1 MSTDNELK
9 WNFKSEG
16 NMLLANIRL
25 TSNII
30 GAVHSKYIVQYDLSM
45 AQFNILRILRG
56 AKEPLT
62 INTVKERMIEKSP
75 NTTRLIDKLLE
86 KTWVRKFQCKQ
97 DRRQTYLQITESGLG
112 LLLEIDKCEDFLSVK
127 KLGIS
132 EEECK
137 ILNELLEKVKEGY
150 K

>member
-1 MSTDNELK
+1 MNSNNVLTG
-9 WNFKSEG
+9 NFKSETQK
-16 NMLLANIRL
+16 MVINIRL

-30 GAVHSKYIVQYDLSM
+30 GAVHTKYIAQYELSM

-62 INTVKERMIEKSP
+62 INTVKDRMIEKSP

-86 KTWVRKFQCKQ
+86 KKWVNKFQCNA
-97 DRRQTYLQITESGLG
+97 DRRQTYIEITESGLN
-112 LLLEIDKCEDFLSVK
+112 LLSQIDKCDDFPAIRNLN
-127 KLGIS
+127 ITI
-132 EEECK
+132 EECEM
-137 ILNELLEKVKEGY
+137 LNSLLEKVKDSY